1 MKNDFLFVRCADKK
15 TAQAIGVNSP
25 PEVIFF
31 NPDGAEIHRQQVRDA
46 ASIEQAMTQALKIYG
61 PKEISWTAYSDDEL
75 AAAKQGNKLVVV
87 AFASD
92 ESKDCEA
99 TLKALEHRA
108 IAGLHEK
115 IVFLKAPFTKDGHAE
130 KLWGV
135 TSAPTVLIVDPTKD
149 VGSRAIVDRG
159 SGKKSPKELK
169 SMIAKG
175 LKAVEK

>member
-1 MKNDFLFVRCADKK
+1 MKNEFVFVRCGDKK

-25 PEVIFF
+25 PELIFF
-31 NPDGAEIHRQQVRDA
+31 NPDGEEICRQQARDA
-46 ASIEQAMTQALKIYG
+46 ASVEQAMTQALKVYG
-61 PKEISWTAYSDDEL
+61 PKEISWTAYGDDEL

-115 IVFLKAPFTKDGHAE
+115 ITFLKAAFTKDGHAE
-130 KLWGV
+130 KLWSV
-135 TSAPTVLIVDPTKD
+135 TSAPTILIVDPSKD
-149 VGSRAIVDRG
+149 AGSKAIVERA

-169 SMIAKG
+169 SMIVKG
-175 LKAVEK
+175 LKSIEK

>member
-1 MKNDFLFVRCADKK
+1 MKNDFLFVRCGDKK
-15 TAQAIGVNSP
+15 TAQVIGVNSP
-25 PEVIFF
+25 PELIFF

-46 ASIEQAMTQALKIYG
+46 AGIEQAMTQALKIYG

-75 AAAKQGNKLVVV
+75 AAAKQGNRLVVL
-87 AFASD
+87 AFAND
-92 ESKDCEA
+92 ESKDSEA

-115 IVFLKAPFTKDGHAE
+115 ITFLKAAFAKDGHAE
-130 KLWGV
+130 KLWSV
-135 TSAPTVLIVDPTKD
+135 TSAPTVLIVDPNKD
-149 VGSRAIVDRG
+149 AGSKAIVERS

-175 LKAVEK
+175 IKAIEK